1 MEIMYFPLH
10 VCLLHIIFEK
20 WIIINNY
27 SLQIIMQA
35 QSVYKFPKGLQK
47 FIYNRHKK
55 LTEIIWGSQVMLLA
69 LMLIGLISTF
79 V

>member
-1 MEIMYFPLH
+1 
-10 VCLLHIIFEK
+10 
-20 WIIINNY
+20 
-27 SLQIIMQA
+27 MQA

-47 FIYNRHKK
+47 FIYNRYKK

>member
-1 MEIMYFPLH
+1 
-10 VCLLHIIFEK
+10 
-20 WIIINNY
+20 
-27 SLQIIMQA
+27 MQA

-79 V
+79 CLVKANLQQQSSFSWRWKNM